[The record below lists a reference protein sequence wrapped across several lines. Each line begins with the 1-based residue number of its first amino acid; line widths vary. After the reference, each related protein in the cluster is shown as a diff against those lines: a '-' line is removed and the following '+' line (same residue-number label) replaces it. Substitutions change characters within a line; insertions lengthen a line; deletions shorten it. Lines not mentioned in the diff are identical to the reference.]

1 MQLNR
6 EQLINIIRMMQNS
19 TTERL
24 EMFDQIEKLKTEIV
38 ILNRIIKRLQ
48 KRNMNEKIARH
59 YRTYN

>member
-48 KRNMNEKIARH
+48 KRNMYEKIARH
-59 YRTYN
+59 HRTYN

>member
-6 EQLINIIRMMQNS
+6 DQLINIIRMMQNS

-48 KRNMNEKIARH
+48 KRSMNEKAIR
-59 YRTYN
+59 YQRTYN

>member
-6 EQLINIIRMMQNS
+6 DQLINIIRMMQNR

-24 EMFDQIEKLKTEIV
+24 EMFDQIEKLKSEIV

-48 KRNMNEKIARH
+48 KRNMYEKIARH

>member
-6 EQLINIIRMMQNS
+6 DQLINIIRMMQNS

-48 KRNMNEKIARH
+48 KRSMNEKAIRH
-59 YRTYN
+59 QRTYN